1 MNTSSIFA
9 LLPIDIKEEVVEHI
23 FENDVHR
30 NHETTILD
38 FMEQSKRTMVERF
51 EDDYIVGDIGLCDSM
66 EDLIEFNDNWN
77 GSELLVPSHILN
89 VSRMS
94 SREWLDSLPDL
105 GHFTDSDSDDSI
117 DAYTNN
123 GCLES

>member
-66 EDLIEFNDNWN
+66 EDLIEFNDNC
-77 GSELLVPSHILN
+77 
-89 VSRMS
+89 
-94 SREWLDSLPDL
+94 REWLDSLPDL